1 MLWRSFFTGN
11 LPLDKALFF
20 VFYPITIICI
30 ALIYYKYPFYFEF
43 ITKPVN
49 HGKVNGVFVTVLWL
63 ICFFVGVLTL
73 VNAEK
78 SKNVYL
84 KYLTYISIIIVF
96 LYPIRS
102 LFFTIILIIISPF
115 IEPFS

>member
-30 ALIYYKYPFYFEF
+30 ALISYKYPFYLEF
-43 ITKPVN
+43 IQKPVN

-63 ICFFVGVLTL
+63 ICFFAGLLTIL
-73 VNAEK
+73 SAEK
-78 SKNVYL
+78 SKNIYL
-84 KYLTYISIIIVF
+84 KYLTYISVIIVF
-96 LYPIRS
+96 LYPLRS
-102 LFFTIILIIISPF
+102 VFFIIILIFISPF
-115 IEPFS
+115 IGPFS